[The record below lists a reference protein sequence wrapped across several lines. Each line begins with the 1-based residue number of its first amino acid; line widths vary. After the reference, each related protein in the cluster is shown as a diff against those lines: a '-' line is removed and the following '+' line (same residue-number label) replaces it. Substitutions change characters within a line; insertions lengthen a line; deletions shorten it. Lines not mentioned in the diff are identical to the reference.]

1 METEKRL
8 FLNSEDIWSFW
19 LDNCAELEQNEPHDL
34 NAAPL
39 RWDYDSGTYRERFRL
54 FESRAEEAKGRE
66 GTAKSG
72 WKIRIFSRP
81 GSEDSATDSKP
92 YKKTSRD

>member
-39 RWDYDSGTYRERFRL
+39 R
-54 FESRAEEAKGRE
+54 
-66 GTAKSG
+66 
-72 WKIRIFSRP
+72 
-81 GSEDSATDSKP
+81 
-92 YKKTSRD
+92 